1 MENRLIKVISQTEVV
16 TLDSRMTNFK
26 KSIFIAD
33 SMYAL
38 YLDTNFYLETSDPK
52 ILSDGLS
59 WIKKLYT
66 KAQSYRPKSNYCKEI
81 IVRIDEQNK
90 RELQEEEDRQY
101 QKILKAAE
109 TKYAEGNIDKAVE
122 LFERAIT
129 IKPSD
134 DYPKKRLDQIRALEK
149 RKEE

>member
-1 MENRLIKVISQTEVV
+1 MESIKIKVISQTEFVN
-16 TLDSRMTNFK
+16 LDSRMTNFK
-26 KSIFIAD
+26 KSVFIAD
-33 SMYAL
+33 SMYAT

-66 KAQSYRPKSNYCKEI
+66 KAQYYRPKSNYCEEMI
-81 IVRIDEQNK
+81 ARIEEQSN
-90 RELQEEEDRQY
+90 RELIEEEDRQY
-101 QKILKAAE
+101 RKILEAAE
-109 TKYAEGNIDKAVE
+109 TKYAEGNIDKAIE
-122 LFERAIT
+122 LLKRAIA

-134 DYPKKRLDQIRALEK
+134 DYPKKRLHEIMLLEK